1 MLFLMCSFFLMSC
14 LQMINNY
21 TVPMGM
27 KRTRVR
33 FHPHG
38 EPCIKP
44 LFLHSTVFF
53 PWWFRGCL
61 DMFFS
66 LLAHCLIASTVRS
79 GAGNSQTPRSGRGLP
94 APVLVYIVITYI
106 HTKKNISS
114 ISKKYKTCVHWSSF
128 MTLVIEFL
136 CLMDLTFFELNLIE
150 FERKNFLKSWFNL

>member
-53 PWWFRGCL
+53 LGGFGGCL

-106 HTKKNISS
+106 HTKKTYLPFQKNT
-114 ISKKYKTCVHWSSF
+114 K
-128 MTLVIEFL
+128 LVCIGL
-136 CLMDLTFFELNLIE
+136 RL
-150 FERKNFLKSWFNL
+150 